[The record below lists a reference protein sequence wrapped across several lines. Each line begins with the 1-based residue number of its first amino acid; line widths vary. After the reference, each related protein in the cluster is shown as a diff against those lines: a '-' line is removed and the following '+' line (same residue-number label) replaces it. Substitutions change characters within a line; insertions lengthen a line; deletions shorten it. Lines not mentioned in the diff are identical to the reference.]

1 MPFTGSS
8 QMMLTT
14 QARSGSFCTRTVPA
28 SATPASRRST
38 MRAAVDGF
46 CEHLGLPQGEPL
58 FDEGES
64 YKNIYADYLME
75 RYYPEDGGDR

>member
-1 MPFTGSS
+1 MRWPRPALLPRRRFVPFTGSS

-14 QARSGSFCTRTVPA
+14 QARSGSFSC
-28 SATPASRRST
+28 RRA
-38 MRAAVDGF
+38 RLR
-46 CEHLGLPQGEPL
+46 HLGLPQGEPL

-64 YKNIYADYLME
+64 YKDIYADYLME